1 MSDRLVRLD
10 LNSPVFQ
17 RLLLRLAKQQ
27 QTSVLGTLRKLS
39 GMTWEQVY
47 RDTGLTRFNLSL
59 T

>member
-1 MSDRLVRLD
+1 MIWRLD

-17 RLLLRLAKQQ
+17 RVLFRLAKQQ

-39 GMTWEQVY
+39 GMTSEQVY